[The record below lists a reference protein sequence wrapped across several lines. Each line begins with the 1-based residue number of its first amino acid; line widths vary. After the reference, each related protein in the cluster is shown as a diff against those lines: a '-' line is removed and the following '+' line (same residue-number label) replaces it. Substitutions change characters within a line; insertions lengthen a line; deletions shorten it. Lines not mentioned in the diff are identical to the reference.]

1 MYFYRIV
8 KSYNIITTRRLLAY
22 LTLFLSSK
30 AMQQTR
36 PHSRKGNNCLCK
48 IWRHG
53 GFRSNNDDDGR
64 KIPHNLTNNHIIC
77 ANLDCCCCKNVAAAS
92 MLTTLSFGIH
102 AAKKPQ
108 RHPLFRHVFQHRKA
122 GFYWLPL
129 LLIITII
136 LHALSIYAQCAFF
149 LKKKYDWFWR
159 PNSALLNSWRR
170 RPWSIDHIF
179 FNCTAFGLWYE
190 NHFETG
196 KNWFSVTIK
205 KREVGFFLQV
215 CPNWKE

>member
-1 MYFYRIV
+1 MIIMYFYRIV

-108 RHPLFRHVFQHRKA
+108 RHPLFRHVFQHHKA
-122 GFYWLPL
+122 GFYWLAITNHNDNFACIIYLCTVCL
-129 LLIITII
+129 LPQEKIRLI
-136 LHALSIYAQCAFF
+136 
-149 LKKKYDWFWR
+149 LKAK
-159 PNSALLNSWRR
+159 
-170 RPWSIDHIF
+170 
-179 FNCTAFGLWYE
+179 
-190 NHFETG
+190 
-196 KNWFSVTIK
+196 
-205 KREVGFFLQV
+205 
-215 CPNWKE
+215 

>member
-1 MYFYRIV
+1 MVRCSSLFQMIIMYFYRIV

-77 ANLDCCCCKNVAAAS
+77 ANLDCCCCKNVAAAI
-92 MLTTLSFGIH
+92 IH
-102 AAKKPQ
+102 ANYTVVSAYGKKTSKTSSLQ
-108 RHPLFRHVFQHRKA
+108 A
-122 GFYWLPL
+122 GRFL
-129 LLIITII
+129 LLNFACIIYYYI
-136 LHALSIYAQCAFF
+136 
-149 LKKKYDWFWR
+149 
-159 PNSALLNSWRR
+159 
-170 RPWSIDHIF
+170 
-179 FNCTAFGLWYE
+179 
-190 NHFETG
+190 
-196 KNWFSVTIK
+196 
-205 KREVGFFLQV
+205 
-215 CPNWKE
+215 

>member
-108 RHPLFRHVFQHRKA
+108 RHPLFRHHVLYHRKA
-122 GFYWLPL
+122 GFYWSA
-129 LLIITII
+129 ITN
-136 LHALSIYAQCAFF
+136 HNDNFALCTVCHIPQE
-149 LKKKYDWFWR
+149 KKM
-159 PNSALLNSWRR
+159 
-170 RPWSIDHIF
+170 IDFVCQIVH
-179 FNCTAFGLWYE
+179 C
-190 NHFETG
+190 
-196 KNWFSVTIK
+196 VTYS
-205 KREVGFFLQV
+205 
-215 CPNWKE
+215 